1 MNDTLSFANKINNN
15 DNIGGS
21 SLADIAKED
30 EEKIILKNIIDKGS
44 KTLYL
49 KLEPDWKFFKDKLK
63 LEYGRAE
70 TLEKANKRAFTIV
83 GCEMNEVV
91 DGYENSTIQIGLK
104 ENKIIKNDFLLIV
117 DIDIPNFAKFGVS
130 VGNSNIKNSNV
141 VTNLTYSVIEYN
153 KMSLKFKL
161 EPTIEFI
168 EAVKDVID
176 PKDPRMFKNIIKYFG
191 QFIPKEVI
199 LGGRVYFIARENS
212 EENVGEY
219 ATKMNGQASN
229 IGIEKRSSKSLN
241 KNNSSKYHNLRK
253 QILSLVGKRILFT
266 SIEDYSYKL
275 PESGSQLINISENI
289 LEILQNKDADCNIF
303 ATIIDKKEKDV
314 FSCQII
320 WSPNEDPNLIIHCIQ
335 KKFRKCECKL
345 KIKWMVVG
353 YDIKF
358 DFNHSDFN
366 VKLKVLKNE
375 FNISNQQAVIKQLNL
390 EYDSSVL
397 CFGIPVLSK
406 LNSLKNSLVIGHHFI
421 NDRENRK
428 VGTYIFSYCLEKN
441 HYVNLP
447 KFTFYTLI
455 ISNYPN
461 TNNYGM
467 TTFQQTSKIRKLLN
481 FIKVNSKLTSKF
493 ISLYSIEN
501 DYEPIF
507 LKQKTSEIEVKHINV
522 NSLNCDQ
529 NDCIC
534 KSKGI
539 KGSENNLKYAFLDP
553 KDSN

>member
-176 PKDPRMFKNIIKYFG
+176 SKDPRMFKNIIKYFG